1 MKNSIQMSW
10 GKGRRKNKPEDSV
23 TGFAKVA
30 EIQAQNVLRCHL
42 IRYLFECVLHPA
54 ISSAVLRRP
63 LPFSR
68 FPGSDVSTSPL
79 SSFPNILD
87 KVAMFVQAIAGES
100 TSVRKYELPR
110 KSNCFRSIR
119 HVSFQWCT
127 RGEKTIVFPINELNL
142 CITILGT
149 SRVDAWTIEL
159 LSGSSDFHTICSI
172 LRYIACSTCR
182 RCLIC
187 TRQDE
192 KFARQIRL
200 VNSSS
205 CFIGLRAIAFFID
218 FFLSIL
224 LQIIFILI
232 IRNII

>member
-1 MKNSIQMSW
+1 MKNSIQMCS
-10 GKGRRKNKPEDSV
+10 GKGKRKNKSEDSV
-23 TGFAKVA
+23 TGFAKVV
-30 EIQAQNVLRCHL
+30 EIRAQNVLRCHL
-42 IRYLFECVLHPA
+42 IRYLFERVLHPA

-68 FPGSDVSTSPL
+68 FPGSDVSTFPL

-87 KVAMFVQAIAGES
+87 KVAMFVQAIAGKS

-127 RGEKTIVFPINELNL
+127 RDEKTIVFPVNEQNL
-142 CITILGT
+142 RITILGT

-159 LSGSSDFHTICSI
+159 LSRSPNFHTICSI
-172 LRYIACSTCR
+172 LRYIACSICR

-187 TRQDE
+187 TRRFRPIMKICVLYVCE
-192 KFARQIRL
+192 T
-200 VNSSS
+200 N
-205 CFIGLRAIAFFID
+205 
-218 FFLSIL
+218 
-224 LQIIFILI
+224 
-232 IRNII
+232 